1 MIAKTP
7 APPYYAVIFS
17 SLRTEGDLGYGE
29 AAARMLELAQQQP
42 GFLGV

>member
-17 SLRTEGDLGYGE
+17 SLRTKGDQGFKKMGE
-29 AAARMLELAQQQP
+29 KMMA
-42 GFLGV
+42 